1 MRVALD
7 RYQIDTNALLA
18 NTSRM
23 KTQTFSPLRD
33 LWSVKCFRN
42 LRSSSSKKAG
52 TRDVI
57 SHDVQFGDGAVVHHP
72 DLVNLYGCRIGDG
85 TRIGTFVEIQK
96 DVVVGDNCKISSHS
110 FLCSGVTIEDGVFV
124 GHGVMFTNDLYPSS
138 VNPDGSLQTAEH
150 WTCLPTLIR
159 RNASIGSNATIL
171 CGIVVGEHALV
182 GAGAVVTR
190 DVPAYGVVTGVPARV
205 TGDVRKNRST
215 MPESN
220 ETVQLAL

>member
-1 MRVALD
+1 W
-7 RYQIDTNALLA
+7 
-18 NTSRM
+18 RM

-57 SHDVQFGDGAVVHHP
+57 SHDVQFGEGAVVHHP
-72 DLVNLYGCRIGDG
+72 DLVNLYGCRIGNG

-96 DVVVGDNCKISSHS
+96 DVVVGDN
-110 FLCSGVTIEDGVFV
+110 
-124 GHGVMFTNDLYPSS
+124 
-138 VNPDGSLQTAEH
+138 
-150 WTCLPTLIR
+150 
-159 RNASIGSNATIL
+159 
-171 CGIVVGEHALV
+171 ALV

-215 MPESN
+215 MLELN